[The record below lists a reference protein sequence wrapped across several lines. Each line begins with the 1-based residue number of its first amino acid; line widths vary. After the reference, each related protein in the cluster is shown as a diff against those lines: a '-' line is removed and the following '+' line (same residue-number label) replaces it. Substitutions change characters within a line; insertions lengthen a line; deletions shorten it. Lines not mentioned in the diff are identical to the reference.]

1 MVRRALFGL
10 TLSLVCVPGALAQS
24 QPQPASP
31 KDPVH
36 YWSVRPSVGEQGES
50 PVSDRVSTQSTSP
63 GGAAAPP
70 RAAEFVLAPIPIV
83 NPTLDNGL
91 AVAVG
96 ELYTIDPGSPPSGTL
111 GMGFYTSNDS
121 WGGGLAQLLYLD
133 DDRYRALIAAAYFD
147 VNFDFFGIGSDAGD
161 EGESVPLNQTGYGS
175 MVDFRVRMGGRWYAG
190 PRYRIGRT
198 TASADLTNASVPI
211 PSADLHLRTASLGPH
226 VERDTRS
233 DQFYPRS
240 GSWFDLV
247 MAFAGEAIGGRRNYQ
262 SYQASFSTYSSL
274 SPRQVLATKINSCF
288 ADGDVPFY
296 DLCLLGQYQDIRG
309 YQTGQYRDR
318 AMLTA
323 QAEYR
328 LELPWRLGMVAFGG
342 AGEVADG
349 FDKFT
354 GGGVLPSGG
363 AGLRFR
369 LTKENHVNLRAD
381 YAWGKNSSALYVSIA
396 EAF

>member
-1 MVRRALFGL
+1 L
-10 TLSLVCVPGALAQS
+10 LVVTVASAHPQS
-24 QPQPASP
+24 QTANPN
-31 KDPVH
+31 DPVN
-36 YWSVRPSVGEQGES
+36 YWSVRPSLGELGES
-50 PVSDRVSTQSTSP
+50 PVTDRVAKQPASP
-63 GGAAAPP
+63 TAKP
-70 RAAEFVLAPIPIV
+70 RGAEFVLAPIPIV

-96 ELYTIDPGSPPSGTL
+96 ELYTIDRGSPPSGTL
-111 GMGFYTSNDS
+111 GMGFFTSSDS
-121 WGGGLAQLLYLD
+121 WGAGLAQMLHLH
-133 DDRYRALIAAAYFD
+133 DDRYRALIAGAYFD
-147 VNFDFFGIGSDAGD
+147 VNFDFFGIGSEAGD
-161 EGESVPLNQTGYGS
+161 DGESIPLNQTGYGG
-175 MVDFRVRMGGRWYAG
+175 MADFRVRLGRGWYAG
-190 PRYRIGRT
+190 PRYRFGRT
-198 TASADLTNASVPI
+198 TASADLSNASVTI

-240 GSWFDLV
+240 GTWFDLV
-247 MAFAGEAIGGRRNYQ
+247 MGFAGEAIGGRRNYQ
-262 SYQASFSTYSSL
+262 MYQAAFSTYSSL
-274 SPRQVLATKINSCF
+274 SPRQVLAAKVNSCF
-288 ADGDVPFY
+288 ADGEVPFY

-328 LELPWRLGMVAFGG
+328 LELRWRLGVVAFGG
-342 AGEVADG
+342 AGEVAEG

-354 GGGVLPSGG
+354 GSRVLPSGG

-369 LTKENHVNLRAD
+369 LTEANHVNLRAD
-381 YAWGKNSSALYVSIA
+381 YAWGKNSSALYISIA

>member
-1 MVRRALFGL
+1 MVRTVSIVLGF
-10 TLSLVCVPGALAQS
+10 LVLGGTASSSAQS
-24 QPQPASP
+24 QSQTATPSE
-31 KDPVH
+31 PVH
-36 YWSVRPSVGEQGES
+36 YWLFRPNVGELGES
-50 PVSDRVSTQSTSP
+50 PVTDRVSTRPTSP
-63 GGAAAPP
+63 TAKP
-70 RAAEFVLAPIPIV
+70 RGAEFVVAPIPIV

-96 ELYTIDPGSPPSGTL
+96 ELYTIDRGSPPSSTM

-121 WGGGLAQLLYLD
+121 WGAGLAQLLHLD
-133 DDRYRALIAAAYFD
+133 DDRYRALVAGAYFD

-161 EGESVPLNQTGYGS
+161 EGESVPLNQTGYGG
-175 MVDFRVRMGGRWYAG
+175 MVDFRVHMGRNWYAG
-190 PRYRIGRT
+190 PRYRFGRT
-198 TASADLTNASVPI
+198 TATADLTNTDVTVPA
-211 PSADLHLRTASLGPH
+211 ADLHLRTASLGPH

-247 MAFAGEAIGGRRNYQ
+247 MGFAGESIGGRRNYQ
-262 SYQASFSTYSSL
+262 LYQAAFSTYSSL
-274 SPRQVLATKINSCF
+274 SPRQVLATKINSCY
-288 ADGDVPFY
+288 ADGDVPFF

-328 LELPWRLGMVAFGG
+328 LELWWKIGVVAFGG
-342 AGEVADG
+342 AGEVAESFG
-349 FDKFT
+349 KFT
-354 GGGVLPSGG
+354 GSSVLPSGG

-369 LTKENHVNLRAD
+369 LTEENHVNLRAD
-381 YAWGKNSSALYVSIA
+381 VAWGKNSSALYVSIA

>member
-1 MVRRALFGL
+1 VTRGERIV
-10 TLSLVCVPGALAQS
+10 SCVLVLLLVVTVASAHSQS
-24 QPQPASP
+24 QTATPNE
-31 KDPVH
+31 PVN
-36 YWSVRPSVGEQGES
+36 YWSVRPSLGELGES
-50 PVSDRVSTQSTSP
+50 PVTDRVATQPASP
-63 GGAAAPP
+63 TAKP
-70 RAAEFVLAPIPIV
+70 RGAEFVLAPIPIV

-96 ELYTIDPGSPPSGTL
+96 ELYTIDRGSPPSGTL
-111 GMGFYTSNDS
+111 GMGFFTSSDS
-121 WGGGLAQLLYLD
+121 WGAGLAQMLHLH
-133 DDRYRALIAAAYFD
+133 DDRYRALIAGAYFD
-147 VNFDFFGIGSDAGD
+147 VNFDFFGIGSEAGD
-161 EGESVPLNQTGYGS
+161 DGESIPLNQTGYGG
-175 MVDFRVRMGGRWYAG
+175 MADFRVRLGRGWYAG
-190 PRYRIGRT
+190 PRYRFGRT
-198 TASADLTNASVPI
+198 TASADLSNALVTI

-240 GSWFDLV
+240 GTWFDLV
-247 MAFAGEAIGGRRNYQ
+247 MGFAGEVIGGRRNYQ
-262 SYQASFSTYSSL
+262 MYQAAFSTYSSL
-274 SPRQVLATKINSCF
+274 SPRQVLATKVNSCF
-288 ADGDVPFY
+288 ADGEVPFY

-328 LELPWRLGMVAFGG
+328 LELRWRLGVVAFGG
-342 AGEVADG
+342 AGEVAEA

-354 GGGVLPSGG
+354 GSSVLPSGG

-369 LTKENHVNLRAD
+369 LTEANHVNLRAD
-381 YAWGKNSSALYVSIA
+381 YAWGKNSSALYISIA

>member
-1 MVRRALFGL
+1 MPAI
-10 TLSLVCVPGALAQS
+10 AAAQS
-24 QPQPASP
+24 STS
-31 KDPVH
+31 DPGH
-36 YWSVRPSVGEQGES
+36 IWSVRPTVGEIAGS
-50 PVSDRVSTQSTSP
+50 TVTDKVSTRPATP
-63 GGAAAPP
+63 AAP
-70 RAAEFVLAPIPIV
+70 RGAEFVLAPIPVV
-83 NPTLDNGL
+83 NPTIDNGL
-91 AVAVG
+91 AIAVG
-96 ELYTIDPGSPPSGTL
+96 ELYPLDRTSPPSGTM

-121 WGGGLAQLLYLD
+121 WGVGLAQMLHLD
-133 DDRYRALIAAAYFD
+133 NARYRALVAGAYFD

-161 EGESVPLNQTGYGS
+161 EGESIPLNQTGYGG
-175 MVDFRVRMGGRWYAG
+175 MADFRVRLWRDWYAG
-190 PRYRIGRT
+190 PRYRFGKT
-198 TASADLTNASVPI
+198 TASADLTNANVPL
-211 PSADLHLRTASLGPH
+211 PSADVDLRTASLGPH

-240 GSWFDLV
+240 GSWFDFV
-247 MAFAGEAIGGRRNYQ
+247 IGFAGEAIGGRRTYQ
-262 SYQASFSTYSSL
+262 MYQAAFSTYTSL
-274 SPRQVLATKINSCF
+274 SPRQVLATKINSCL
-288 ADGDVPFY
+288 AEGNVPFF

-328 LELPWRLGMVAFGG
+328 LELWRRIGVVAFGG

-354 GGGVLPSGG
+354 GGSILPSGG

-369 LTKENHVNLRAD
+369 LTRENHVNLRAD
-381 YAWGKNSSALYVSIA
+381 YAWGKNSSALYISIA

>member
-1 MVRRALFGL
+1 MPAI
-10 TLSLVCVPGALAQS
+10 AAAQS
-24 QPQPASP
+24 STS
-31 KDPVH
+31 DPGH
-36 YWSVRPSVGEQGES
+36 IWSVRPTVGEIAGS
-50 PVSDRVSTQSTSP
+50 TVTDKVSTRPATP
-63 GGAAAPP
+63 AAP
-70 RAAEFVLAPIPIV
+70 RGAEFVLAPIPVV
-83 NPTLDNGL
+83 NPTIDNGL
-91 AVAVG
+91 AIAVG
-96 ELYTIDPGSPPSGTL
+96 ELYPLDRTSPPSGTM

-121 WGGGLAQLLYLD
+121 WGVGLAQMLHLD
-133 DDRYRALIAAAYFD
+133 NDRYRALVAGAYFD
-147 VNFDFFGIGSDAGD
+147 VNFDFFGIGTDAGD
-161 EGESVPLNQTGYGS
+161 EGESIPLNQTAYGG
-175 MVDFRVRMGGRWYAG
+175 MADFRVRLWRDWYAG
-190 PRYRIGRT
+190 PRYRFGKT
-198 TASADLTNASVPI
+198 TASADLTNANVPL
-211 PSADLHLRTASLGPH
+211 PSADVDLRTASLGPH

-247 MAFAGEAIGGRRNYQ
+247 IGFAGEAIGGRRTYQ
-262 SYQASFSTYSSL
+262 MYQAAFSTYTSL
-274 SPRQVLATKINSCF
+274 SPRQVLATKINSCL
-288 ADGDVPFY
+288 AEGDVPFF

-328 LELPWRLGMVAFGG
+328 LELWRRIGVVAFGG

-354 GGGVLPSGG
+354 GGSILPSGG

-369 LTKENHVNLRAD
+369 LTRENHVNLRAD
-381 YAWGKNSSALYVSIA
+381 YAWGKNSSALYISIA